1 MGRQAVQPRGP
12 PVSIDPGAPPKTA
25 AAEFPALPPPGT
37 AVAQPGANI
46 QPRPSPLPTQPKKQK
61 TVVIYHVTAGEDDSA
76 SIRDLADQ
84 MNMATVA
91 TNSPPD
97 CPILPEPLPPGL
109 EEDPL
114 GLNDCKIVQP
124 PRQKKK
130 KKTKKAKQDRTHH
143 LQDEVAGFPN
153 TPEEPDVFDQFYT
166 GSNTDSSVDD
176 GPAAH
181 ALLDQD
187 EMSARANEASNCP
200 YPKFFFKKNDLDHPL
215 LNISL

>member
-1 MGRQAVQPRGP
+1 
-12 PVSIDPGAPPKTA
+12 
-25 AAEFPALPPPGT
+25 
-37 AVAQPGANI
+37 
-46 QPRPSPLPTQPKKQK
+46 
-61 TVVIYHVTAGEDDSA
+61 VVIYHVTAGEDDSA

-84 MNMATVA
+84 MNMAAVA
-91 TNSPPD
+91 TNSPSD
-97 CPILPEPLPPGL
+97 RPILPEPLPPGL

-130 KKTKKAKQDRTHH
+130 KKAKRDRTHH
-143 LQDEVAGFPN
+143 LQDEVAGFPD

-166 GSNTDSSVDD
+166 GSDTDSSVDD

-187 EMSARANEASNCP
+187 DRRDWNDDVNTPPPYQPQRSDPERYSPTRVSSEAYHIHGYDPHRPPNDKMDTNE
-200 YPKFFFKKNDLDHPL
+200 
-215 LNISL
+215 